1 MAEKYVGAE
10 FPPNVNGS
18 QPIYSQGGPSSQMM
32 EGEQQVY
39 VVQTAQTPQNVYQG
53 QPNFIQIQEQNNKGL
68 PSLPQSPQSTQSSQ
82 YQQYPQSP
90 QLQQIPQSPPPGYVQ
105 PQQPVYEQAQFGA
118 QPGITYVPY
127 QPQVAPQQVHVIT
140 HMGNVPRGALQINS
154 HLPVGVICPHCN
166 NEIVTIVTEAP
177 GSTAYILAGILCC
190 VFWPLMWL
198 PCVISGCL
206 DKTHSCPVCRN
217 VIAQVKA

>member
-1 MAEKYVGAE
+1 MPEKYTGAE
-10 FPPNVNGS
+10 FTPNVNNS

-32 EGEQQVY
+32 GGEQQVY
-39 VVQTAQTPQNVYQG
+39 AVQTTQTLQNVYPV
-53 QPNFIQIQEQNNKGL
+53 QPNFIQIQEQNKGL
-68 PSLPQSPQSTQSSQ
+68 PSLPQSPQSPQFPPSSQ
-82 YQQYPQSP
+82 NPQI
-90 QLQQIPQSPPPGYVQ
+90 QQIPQTPPPGYVQ
-105 PQQPVYEQAQFGA
+105 PQQPIYEQAQYGA

-140 HMGNVPRGALQINS
+140 HMGNVPRGALQINTPF
-154 HLPVGVICPHCN
+154 PVTVNCPHCN

-177 GSTAYILAGILCC
+177 GSTAYLLAAILCC

-217 VIAQVKA
+217 VLAHVKA